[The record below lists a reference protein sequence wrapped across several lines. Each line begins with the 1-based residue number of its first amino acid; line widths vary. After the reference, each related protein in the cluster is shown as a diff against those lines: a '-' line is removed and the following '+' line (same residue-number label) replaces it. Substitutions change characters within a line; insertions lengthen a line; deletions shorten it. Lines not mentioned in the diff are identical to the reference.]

1 VSRPLDI
8 TTSIAIAMLLFSG
21 GACADEAV
29 DICFNYGCASEVPA
43 FYTEVQLQ
51 WIRSLL
57 AHASSAE
64 RERDALALAVGQ
76 MYAWAG
82 QQTPV
87 WRDKG
92 GNFAD
97 GDAPGRMDCID
108 HSTTTTRFLRL
119 LEARG
124 WLRFH
129 RVLEPA
135 RRSRFFFVQHF
146 AAQIEVFA
154 LPRFRAAPE
163 QRPTLKLRPDYCD
176 DCDDDDA
183 NDNDDGKAGDV
194 AQDPSEATEPARF
207 VIDSWFVDNGKPA
220 VVLLLEPWLKGGGP
234 DV

>member
-1 VSRPLDI
+1 MTR
-8 TTSIAIAMLLFSG
+8 LLTFAALLLVAGS
-21 GACADEAV
+21 AYADEAI
-29 DICFNYGCASEVPA
+29 DICFNYGCASEAPA
-43 FYTEVQLQ
+43 LYAEAQLG

-57 AHASSAE
+57 AHAGSAE

-97 GDAPGRMDCID
+97 GDASGRMDCID

-119 LEARG
+119 LESRG

-146 AAQIEVFA
+146 AAQLEVIA
-154 LPRFRAAPE
+154 LPRFRVAPE
-163 QRPTLKLRPDYCD
+163 PRPTLKLRPEYCD
-176 DCDDDDA
+176 DCTED
-183 NDNDDGKAGDV
+183 DDGKEDDEHNDQAD
-194 AQDPSEATEPARF
+194 ADEPARF
-207 VIDSWFVDNGKPA
+207 VVDSWFVDNGKPA
-220 VVLLLEPWLKGGGP
+220 VVLPLEVWLKGGGP

>member
-1 VSRPLDI
+1 VIRLYV
-8 TTSIAIAMLLFSG
+8 IAMLLLFAG
-21 GACADEAV
+21 GVCADESV
-29 DICFNYGCASEVPA
+29 VICFNYGCASEA
-43 FYTEVQLQ
+43 SALYSEAQLQ

-57 AHASSAE
+57 LNSGSAE
-64 RERDALALAVGQ
+64 REREALALVVGQ

-124 WLRFH
+124 WLHFH
-129 RVLEPA
+129 RVLEPV
-135 RRSRFFFVQHF
+135 RRSRIFFYQHF
-146 AAQIEVFA
+146 SAQIEVIA
-154 LPRFRAAPE
+154 WPGSRNTAN
-163 QRPTLKLRPDYCD
+163 QRRPPKLQPDYCQ
-176 DCDDDDA
+176 DCNDDDDDKDSA
-183 NDNDDGKAGDV
+183 DGAHEDN
-194 AQDPSEATEPARF
+194 EAAEPARF
-207 VIDSWFVDNGKPA
+207 VIDSWFVDNGKAAIVMPVEA
-220 VVLLLEPWLKGGGP
+220 WLKGGGP

>member
-1 VSRPLDI
+1 VLRLLP
-8 TTSIAIAMLLFSG
+8 IAALLLIAGS
-21 GACADEAV
+21 ACADESI
-29 DICFNYGCASEVPA
+29 DICFDYGCAGEAPA
-43 FYTEVQLQ
+43 IYTEVQLQ
-51 WIRSLL
+51 SIHSLL
-57 AHASSAE
+57 AHAGSAE

-76 MYAWAG
+76 LYAWAG

-92 GNFAD
+92 GNVAD
-97 GDAPGRMDCID
+97 DYAPGRMDCID

-135 RRSRFFFVQHF
+135 RRTRFFFGQHF
-146 AAQIEVFA
+146 SAQVEAIA
-154 LPRFRAAPE
+154 LPILHSALKR
-163 QRPTLKLRPDYCD
+163 RPTLELRADHCEE
-176 DCDDDDA
+176 CGDDDGVKLDEL
-183 NDNDDGKAGDV
+183 DGN
-194 AQDPSEATEPARF
+194 EPAEVAEPDRF

-220 VVLLLEPWLKGGGP
+220 VVLPLEDWLKGGGP